1 MLSRLTPEQQD
12 ILTRAAAAWGPRS
25 VPANPEAMPP
35 EYWRQMASTLGQQ
48 GGSPTPTATPQ
59 PVSPTPVAQPEGPPG
74 FFDRFVE
81 GVKQQTVDAPLWDKV
96 LRPTLER
103 AEEAGQIAAGPLV
116 STFDDLA
123 RLREPEIGRYG
134 PGFRKAQWDAFL
146 DNIRD
151 PQGGLD
157 FRGATEA
164 AMAEGDFSQA
174 QRIAAGIVGDPLN
187 LIPGRAITG
196 IPGAARRIRAAGE
209 AAGEAGGALGA
220 ARGAAAETGRVAAE
234 GVREYPFAMQREV
247 EDIVSLGTLAGRGAR
262 RIVQPEAALA
272 KMDPPAAAAPESE
285 ELAELRQ
292 ILDVPPGRRW
302 GLNTLRKARL
312 ALEKPH
318 LADSSDHAALEKI
331 QGTYDAEAYRQGARE
346 DAELDVPEDAFV
358 PEEPPPAAAA
368 PEPERVPGTPEAQ
381 AAETVAPDEA
391 APVATE
397 PEVPAVAAEDVPP
410 RVDDTTA
417 QEPPPATPVA
427 PPQPGMGLR
436 PAGSIESWEAMQG
449 RAPGFHPAGE
459 IPPETRAL
467 VEEVLAAHGE
477 GRAISADL
485 RARFLADPNLGEA
498 RKRMLSPIAKPA
510 YRPDPPSGEFSSAQL
525 LDPTAIQVRV
535 QNDAGEMVD
544 VGNWGDLSRPQKRQ
558 VIRAAYDR
566 ESKAEAAARKG
577 AVRELRDLAEEAQEK
592 VQTKASQF
600 EEWLDSTPTRDTP
613 STADK
618 VLEAIG
624 DQPVHLDDLRRTT
637 GLPPKRLQQVLMG
650 LEVDGRVTQIGF
662 GGYVRTEAAA
672 SALAPPKAVTPDVQ
686 TPEQLDEA
694 LQEQAFDEIHAQAD
708 PMPSAQD
715 PPPLEPSPEGGGS
728 GAGAGGGRRGG
739 DGSGTGDILPP
750 DGGGRRRGQP
760 TFGTRP
766 VHGDIQIGGYRFPSL
781 PEVDSVFADMRA
793 RASWQQWAD
802 ALARRL
808 PAVVRVVNAA
818 GTLNT
823 APAVAKGRIA
833 IEVMRDR
840 MNRAVS
846 PMFAQLDRL
855 GREDALFGVKD
866 DTGRVTAT
874 RTNGEAA
881 QVFVQEI
888 AENPSRYQL
897 SASQET
903 WLAAAQEINQ
913 APKKILEAHGQKVKE
928 TEHSTEYF
936 VGRIIVKKENAAG
949 DIVELGYVPT
959 STKRGLAGR
968 ATTIRA
974 RAFDSTEE
982 AIAAGFLP
990 EPSYSRTLLLRSRSA
1005 AREAVNIR
1013 VGHWMGQH
1021 LKEAHAGNVP
1031 GLEVLGNRAGRRAG
1045 EQSLELLLNTRGGVR
1060 PRTFRL
1066 AGPEAQAIREFAEKI
1081 AHEGELMEANR
1092 AVQIAAKVGALQRFG
1107 ILTLDFS
1114 IFTIQSLALLSS
1126 RPIAGLGRF
1135 GRNAQTTLKGL
1146 LKPDGLIAAR
1156 SARID
1161 DFARDGGFARHP
1173 KLILD
1178 YGGLSEFTEAAEMF
1192 DNLAA
1197 RAEQGRPSPDTE
1209 ELLALGLGANELMQ
1223 RFSLGFDSMRD
1234 LMAISWAEIAE
1245 DVTRHLPDGIRQQR
1259 IDAMDDMTNFILG
1272 RFRTAS
1278 LGIAGA
1284 QRAAESVM
1292 FLAPQYYRASV
1303 AMLARMFEGGARGN
1317 EARKAM
1323 VKLYGSLSALVFTYN
1338 ALYYRFQERRSTADS
1353 FNFGLRTINPTSRD
1367 YMSFTINGPGN
1378 VDMKVGL
1385 GGMPRAL
1392 MSLIVETAAGSELG
1406 TGQDDFG
1413 FGPTS
1418 GAGRLENA
1426 GRFYQGRAGPVLR
1439 LLTDLVTAQDFV
1451 GQNTNVSTPDGLRR
1465 IITNNALPIF
1475 LQGAIDEFDTGNL
1488 ARSLVKLGPEIMG
1501 MNPRLFSKQDLR
1513 QQAARGLYP
1522 SGNYDDMEPWER
1534 GYVNSM
1540 ADREIMARD
1549 QQQVESQGSGISSA
1563 DAALWA
1569 REGRSEREETLLAD
1583 SLNATIDTGALYR
1596 AWESADDIEWGR
1608 RQERGRVYD
1617 AIFEERPP
1625 DLPEGELE
1633 QAFQIWLGILDEDN
1647 LQLKDQALAAFDRAY
1662 PITSE
1667 VGQYIR
1673 RQTNQRRAPMTLLQ
1687 RLPNYSKTK
1696 GVLDSAYARYLA
1708 IHERVSQEEGPEV
1721 AQAKA
1726 DAYWRWFF
1734 MMDEATAAW
1743 ESMRQPAL
1751 AAP

>member
-48 GGSPTPTATPQ
+48 GGAPVSTGAGSPTPTATPQ

-74 FFDRFVE
+74 FFNRFVE

-220 ARGAAAETGRVAAE
+220 ARGAVAETGRVAAE

-247 EDIVSLGTLAGRGAR
+247 EDIGNLGAMVGRGAR

-272 KMDPPAAAAPESE
+272 RTERRPIESIVRDFLASGNAQHPEDIASNAGGSLKAVRE
-285 ELAELRQ
+285 
-292 ILDVPPGRRW
+292 
-302 GLNTLRKARL
+302 TL
-312 ALEKPH
+312 E
-318 LADSSDHAALEKI
+318 SM
-331 QGTYDAEAYRQGARE
+331 AEAGEVERVGSSYRLVQQA
-346 DAELDVPEDAFV
+346 P
-358 PEEPPPAAAA
+358 EPPPAAAV

-417 QEPPPATPVA
+417 QESPPATPVA

-449 RAPGFHPAGE
+449 RAPGFYPAGE

-535 QNDAGEMVD
+535 RNDAGEMVE
-544 VGNWGDLSRPQKRQ
+544 VGNWGDLTRPQKRQ
-558 VIRAAYDR
+558 LIRAAYER
-566 ESKAEAAARKG
+566 EAKAAA
-577 AVRELRDLAEEAQEK
+577 AAHEEALAELHSLAEEAQEK

-650 LEVDGRVTQIGF
+650 LEVDGRVTQVGF

-781 PEVDSVFADMRA
+781 LEVEEQEAAMRA
-793 RASWQQWAD
+793 WASWQQWAD

-808 PAVVRVVNAA
+808 PAAVRVVNAA
-818 GTLNT
+818 GTLAT
-823 APAVAKGRIA
+823 APLVARGRIH

-840 MNRAVS
+840 MNRAIS

-874 RTNGEAA
+874 RTNGEAV

-974 RAFDSTEE
+974 RSFDSTEE

-1031 GLEVLGNRAGRRAG
+1031 GLEVLGNRAKRRAG
-1045 EQSLELLLNTRGGVR
+1045 EQSLELLLNTRRGVR

-1114 IFTIQSLALLSS
+1114 IFTIQSLALLGTD
-1126 RPIAGLGRF
+1126 PIRGLGRF
-1135 GRNAQTTLKGL
+1135 RRNAQTTLKGL
-1146 LKPDGLIAAR
+1146 ANPDGLIAAR
-1156 SARID
+1156 SAKID

-1192 DNLAA
+1192 DRLSQIPGEAVG
-1197 RAEQGRPSPDTE
+1197 RIPRVGEQLSGPVKVAGKVTNE
-1209 ELLALGLGANELMQ
+1209 ALQ

-1234 LMAISWAEIAE
+1234 LMAISWAELAE

-1317 EARKAM
+1317 EARKAL

-1353 FNFGLRTINPTSRD
+1353 FNFGLRSINPTSRD

-1418 GAGRLENA
+1418 GTGRLENA

-1465 IITNNALPIF
+1465 IVTNNALPIF

-1549 QQQVESQGSGISSA
+1549 QQQVDSQGSGISSA

-1726 DAYWRWFF
+1726 DAYWSWFF